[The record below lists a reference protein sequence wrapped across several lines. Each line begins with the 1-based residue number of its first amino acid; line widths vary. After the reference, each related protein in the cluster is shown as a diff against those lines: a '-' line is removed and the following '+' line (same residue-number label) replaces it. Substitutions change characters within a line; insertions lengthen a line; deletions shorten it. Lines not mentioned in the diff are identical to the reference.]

1 MIKASAIS
9 KSYDNGD
16 SLLKVLDQI
25 SLEVKSG
32 EIITIMGES
41 GAGKSTLLHILGTL
55 DSPDDGIVDING
67 VNVNKCSKKELSLL
81 RNQEIGFI
89 FQDHYLI
96 PELTLLENILVPT
109 WIKAYNN
116 DSLKYINF
124 LLDFVGLAGKKNMYP
139 SQLSGGERSRVATL
153 RAVVN
158 KPSIVFADEPTGNLD
173 KKNSRL
179 LIELFVKINSDF
191 NHSIVISTH
200 NPVVAEIGNKK
211 LILENGGIK
220 IKK

>member
-109 WIKAYNN
+109 WIKGHNN